1 MTEAGVYLSGAL
13 TAFVALI
20 LLGAAWHKAQSF
32 LETTGFVA
40 GYELVPPGREAV
52 VLRLL
57 IAAEAG
63 AVVLLVLP
71 WTRAAGGLL
80 AAALFAGY
88 GAAMALA
95 LRAGKDRIECGCGG
109 APQIVSRPVILRNL
123 LLAAVALAVALLPE
137 GPMGPAAAAV
147 ALAAGLTLWC
157 VYGIVERLLA
167 NAGHMRLAARS

>member
-40 GYELVPPGREAV
+40 GYGLVPPGREAV

-57 IAAEAG
+57 IASEAG
-63 AVVLLVLP
+63 AVALLVMP
-71 WTRAAGGLL
+71 WTRVAGGAL

-88 GAAMALA
+88 GVAMGLA

-123 LLAAVALAVALLPE
+123 ILAAAAVLLPE

-147 ALAAGLTLWC
+147 ALAAGITLWC